1 MEEKRGI
8 NDLFHSWGT
17 GRIPRMQFSNVVHP
31 ASVGDH
37 GQLSQTIRI
46 PLGFQSCEI
55 LGKGHLQCLAEYV
68 FCSSFFQ
75 KRAQDFYVTS
85 QMQNHPAPVEGED
98 P

>member
-17 GRIPRMQFSNVVHP
+17 GIPRMQFSMVVHP

-37 GQLSQTIRI
+37 GQLSQTVRI
-46 PLGFQSCEI
+46 PLRFQPYEI
-55 LGKGHLQCLAEYV
+55 LGKGHLQCPAEYV
-68 FCSSFFQ
+68 LCSSFLQ

-85 QMQNHPAPVEGED
+85 QMQDHPAPVEGED